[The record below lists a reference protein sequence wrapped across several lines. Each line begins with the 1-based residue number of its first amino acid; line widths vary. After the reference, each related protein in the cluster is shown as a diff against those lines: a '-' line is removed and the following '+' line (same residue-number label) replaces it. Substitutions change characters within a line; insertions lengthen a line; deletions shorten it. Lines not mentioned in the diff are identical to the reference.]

1 MKLYLNKT
9 SPYARLVSVTAH
21 EAGFADRI
29 ETVWVEPWDDDPAL
43 LAVNPLGKV
52 PALVTDSGIALIE
65 SALIC
70 QHLVMK
76 SGRRHLMPANPAL
89 IEGVLYRL
97 GIGRA
102 IIDDAFGI
110 AIQRRFADGETPP
123 LARRWL
129 KAVPRA
135 VAALEAEAAT
145 RPIPA
150 EPDLADVTVAVALD
164 YVDFRLPEIGWRAA
178 APALAQAVDT
188 VKRRPAM
195 VASDP
200 R

>member
-9 SPYARLVSVTAH
+9 SPYARLVFVTAH
-21 EAGFADRI
+21 EAQFGDQI
-29 ETVWVEPWDDDPAL
+29 ETIWTEPWDDNPAL
-43 LAVNPLGKV
+43 LSVNPLGKV
-52 PALVTDSGIALIE
+52 PALITDSGIPLIE

-76 SGRRHLMPANPAL
+76 SGRKHLMPAAPAL

-102 IIDDAFGI
+102 VIDCAFGV
-110 AIQRRFADGETPP
+110 AIERRFAGGETPP
-123 LARRWL
+123 LAQRWL
-129 KAVPRA
+129 KALPRA
-135 VAALEAEAAT
+135 IVALETEAKK
-145 RPIPA
+145 RSIPA
-150 EPDLADVTVAVALD
+150 DPDLADITVAVALD
-164 YVDFRLPEIGWRAA
+164 YVDFRLPEIAWRSS
-178 APALAQAVDT
+178 APALARAVDT

-195 VASDP
+195 IATEP